1 MPEYGSC
8 FFIKINVTVDIT
20 MKRVYLIRKKATI
33 RIQEDVVKYKRVWME
48 DEIWRGVS
56 YLGESR
62 G

>member
-1 MPEYGSC
+1 MPEYGGC
-8 FFIKINVTVDIT
+8 FFIKHDVTIDIT
-20 MKRVYLIRKKATI
+20 MKRVYLIGKTTI
-33 RIQEDVVKYKRVWME
+33 RIQEDVVKYKRAWME